1 MKNLCQQDGTSTI
14 YLNGANARNIM
25 DLIKTYS
32 EYPTTC
38 NNIDPSCVNIIGIT
52 YVKVK
57 IFFVRLINKIFVN

>member
-32 EYPTTC
+32 EYPT
-38 NNIDPSCVNIIGIT
+38 NNTDPSCVNSIGIT

-57 IFFVRLINKIFVN
+57 NFFVRLINKIFVN